1 MQSLLLSVDPFRRVV
16 RYTAARREHRLGGK
30 VMFRMTKI
38 ESLPVRPRVT
48 PDPERAAELQ
58 RRMEALQY
66 RPETGFHRDRL
77 QGKTERP
84 VLRLVK

>member
-1 MQSLLLSVDPFRRVV
+1 
-16 RYTAARREHRLGGK
+16 
-30 VMFRMTKI
+30 MFRMTKPD
-38 ESLPVRPRVT
+38 SLPMRPRVT

-58 RRMEALQY
+58 RRIDALQY

-84 VLRLVK
+84 ALRLVK

>member
-1 MQSLLLSVDPFRRVV
+1 
-16 RYTAARREHRLGGK
+16 
-30 VMFRMTKI
+30 MFRMTKI
-38 ESLPVRPRVT
+38 DSLPVRPRVT

-77 QGKTERP
+77 QGKSERP

>member
-1 MQSLLLSVDPFRRVV
+1 MI
-16 RYTAARREHRLGGK
+16 
-30 VMFRMTKI
+30 FRMRQT
-38 ESLPVRPRVT
+38 EALPMRPRVT

-58 RRMEALQY
+58 RRIDALQY

-77 QGKTERP
+77 QGKADGP

>member
-1 MQSLLLSVDPFRRVV
+1 
-16 RYTAARREHRLGGK
+16 
-30 VMFRMTKI
+30 MFRMTKI
-38 ESLPVRPRVT
+38 DSLPVRPRVT

-77 QGKTERP
+77 QGKAGRP
-84 VLRLVK
+84 ALRLVK

>member
-1 MQSLLLSVDPFRRVV
+1 MIFRLRQSE
-16 RYTAARREHRLGGK
+16 A
-30 VMFRMTKI
+30 
-38 ESLPVRPRVT
+38 LPMRPRVT

-58 RRMEALQY
+58 RRIDALQY

-77 QGKTERP
+77 QGKAERP

>member
-1 MQSLLLSVDPFRRVV
+1 M
-16 RYTAARREHRLGGK
+16 EHRWEELK
-30 VMFRMTKI
+30 MLFRSNQAD
-38 ESLPVRPRVT
+38 SLPVRPRVT

-58 RRMEALQY
+58 RRIEALQY

-77 QGKTERP
+77 QGKAGRP

>member
-1 MQSLLLSVDPFRRVV
+1 MIFRPRQSDAMP
-16 RYTAARREHRLGGK
+16 
-30 VMFRMTKI
+30 M
-38 ESLPVRPRVT
+38 RPRVT

-58 RRMEALQY
+58 RRIDALQY

-77 QGKTERP
+77 QFKAERP

>member
-1 MQSLLLSVDPFRRVV
+1 MWGVEPPESEK
-16 RYTAARREHRLGGK
+16 EHRLGGSE
-30 VMFRMTKI
+30 MFRMTKSD
-38 ESLPVRPRVT
+38 SLPVRPRVT

-77 QGKTERP
+77 QGKADRP

>member
-1 MQSLLLSVDPFRRVV
+1 MIFRSKQSDDLS
-16 RYTAARREHRLGGK
+16 
-30 VMFRMTKI
+30 
-38 ESLPVRPRVT
+38 VRPRVT

-58 RRMEALQY
+58 RRIDALQY

-77 QGKTERP
+77 QGKAEPP

>member
-1 MQSLLLSVDPFRRVV
+1 MKSLLLSVDPFRRVV
-16 RYTAARREHRLGGK
+16 RYTAREGSHRLGGY
-30 VMFRMTKI
+30 VMFRMTKPD
-38 ESLPVRPRVT
+38 SLPMRPRVT

-58 RRMEALQY
+58 RRIDALQY

-84 VLRLVK
+84 ALRLVK

>member
-1 MQSLLLSVDPFRRVV
+1 MNK
-16 RYTAARREHRLGGK
+16 T
-30 VMFRMTKI
+30 
-38 ESLPVRPRVT
+38 ESLPVRLRVT

-77 QGKTERP
+77 QGKTER
-84 VLRLVK
+84 VALRLVK

>member
-1 MQSLLLSVDPFRRVV
+1 MMIFRLRQSD
-16 RYTAARREHRLGGK
+16 A
-30 VMFRMTKI
+30 
-38 ESLPVRPRVT
+38 LPVRVRVT

-58 RRMEALQY
+58 RRIEALQY

-77 QGKTERP
+77 QGKAARG

>member
-1 MQSLLLSVDPFRRVV
+1 MLFK
-16 RYTAARREHRLGGK
+16 TK
-30 VMFRMTKI
+30 VNAMPM
-38 ESLPVRPRVT
+38 RPRVT

-58 RRMEALQY
+58 RRFESVQY

-77 QGKTERP
+77 QTKAGRP

>member
-1 MQSLLLSVDPFRRVV
+1 M
-16 RYTAARREHRLGGK
+16 EHRWEETK
-30 VMFRMTKI
+30 MIFRSNQAD
-38 ESLPVRPRVT
+38 SLPVRPRVT

-58 RRMEALQY
+58 RRIEALQY

-77 QGKTERP
+77 QGKAGRP